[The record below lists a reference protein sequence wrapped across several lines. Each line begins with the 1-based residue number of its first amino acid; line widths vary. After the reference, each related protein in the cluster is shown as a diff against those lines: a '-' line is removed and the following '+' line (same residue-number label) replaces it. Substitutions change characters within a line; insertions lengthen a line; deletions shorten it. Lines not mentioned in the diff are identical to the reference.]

1 MDSIRK
7 AVGQKIKYIRKER
20 KLTQEELG
28 NLCGL
33 SYKFISDV
41 ERGKQNPSLDSITS
55 IAKGLNVQLSALF
68 DFQEPQIKQ
77 TVYPDFSL
85 SNIHLLKKLS
95 QYKPIHIQK
104 VLKTALVILKELGYK
119 QT

>member
-7 AVGQKIKYIRKER
+7 VVGQKIRYIRKAK

-41 ERGKQNPSLDSITS
+41 ERGKQNASLDSIAS
-55 IAKGLNVQLSALF
+55 IAKGLNVQLATLF
-68 DFQEPQIKQ
+68 NFQEPQTKQ
-77 TVYPDFSL
+77 NIYPDFYL
-85 SNIHLLKKLS
+85 SNILLLKELS
-95 QYKPIHIQK
+95 QYKSKHIK
-104 VLKTALVILKELGYK
+104 KALKTALMILKEFGYK
-119 QT
+119 